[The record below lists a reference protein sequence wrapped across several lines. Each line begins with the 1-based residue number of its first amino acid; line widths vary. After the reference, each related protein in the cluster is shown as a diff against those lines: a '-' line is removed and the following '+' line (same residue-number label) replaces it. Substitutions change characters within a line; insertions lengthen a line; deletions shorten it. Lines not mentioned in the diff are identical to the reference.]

1 MALIEVLLPPSCAGC
16 GQFGSL
22 LCDACRASFRSASP
36 AAVTFVQAD
45 PAVVI
50 GESLT
55 LAIAAFR
62 YEATVRKILQRLKYG
77 ARQIEALEA
86 EEFEKLPGATFV
98 RGMVRGYAKL
108 LETDPQPVLDA
119 LDQRY
124 IPAEI
129 DLDLRDKGIPFAH
142 SGKGGTRAY
151 LGLSVLVLIVLAG
164 VLYEWRAGA
173 FPWVRIASDTPPPPQ
188 STARAAA
195 KPAAQPPAQPVA
207 QPSETIAP
215 APVPSAAT
223 EAAAAPPQQPSRSE
237 GRIRLDF
244 DSESWVEIREQDGRM
259 LMSQLNSP
267 GTRAVIVGRPPL
279 SLVIGNAA
287 AVRLTYNDKP
297 VDLRPHIQIEVA
309 RLTLE

>member
-1 MALIEVLLPPSCAGC
+1 MSETAEPVAPPVDAGP
-16 GQFGSL
+16 GQMLAQLRVERKLSI
-22 LCDACRASFRSASP
+22 
-36 AAVTFVQAD
+36 AD
-45 PAVVI
+45 VA
-50 GESLT
+50 
-55 LAIAAFR
+55 
-62 YEATVRKILQRLKYG
+62 QRLKYG

-86 EEFEKLPGATFV
+86 EEFDKLPGATFV

-108 LETDPQPVLDA
+108 LDTDPQPVLDA

-129 DLDLRDKGIPFAH
+129 DLDLRDKGIPFAR

-151 LGLSVLVLIVLAG
+151 LALSVLVLIVLAG

-188 STARAAA
+188 KQSTALAAA
-195 KPAAQPPAQPVA
+195 KPAAQSA
-207 QPSETIAP
+207 ETIAP
-215 APVPSAAT
+215 APVPSAT
-223 EAAAAPPQQPSRSE
+223 PEAAAAPPQQPSRGE

-244 DSESWVEIREQDGRM
+244 DSESWVEIKERDGRT
-259 LMSQLNSP
+259 LMSQLNSR
-267 GTRAVIVGRPPL
+267 GTRAVIIGRPPL

-287 AVRLTYNDKP
+287 AVHLSYNDKP
-297 VDLRPHIQIEVA
+297 VDLKPYIQVEVA